1 MEWMDSS
8 GIRYADY
15 ATKIEL
21 HELIKTNKPKLKTEH
36 VDKMLAQ
43 HEHISLGLPPC
54 HLELNATK
62 HLGYYKKL
70 VGCKECDF

>member
-1 MEWMDSS
+1 MYSI

-21 HELIKTNKPKLKTEH
+21 HQLIKTNKPKFKTEH
-36 VDKMLAQ
+36 VDRMLAQ
-43 HEHISLGLPPC
+43 HEHISLGLPPY
-54 HLELNATK
+54 HPGLNATK
-62 HLGYYKKL
+62 HLGYYNKL